1 MPRVFCEAINSHV
14 WRASLLGIS
23 QIKLR
28 SRHSSEQEEHQD
40 KQNRLRQKPQNF
52 PNHKTH
58 DLILRAGSP
67 RMNRV
72 NKQESN
78 AEDFTPKP
86 ERRKRSAAHGR
97 VKFCNCLQFQS
108 LISSRAARISHKTNP
123 GPWPRQK
130 IPILALPLRN
140 PLPNPPTIVGKM
152 STHLVILD

>member
-1 MPRVFCEAINSHV
+1 MRTKDLSAPCDASRFLRGIAR
-14 WRASLLGIS
+14 RASLLGIS
-23 QIKLR
+23 QQIKLR

-72 NKQESN
+72 NKRESN
-78 AEDFTPKP
+78 AEDFTPKTT
-86 ERRKRSAAHGR
+86 R

-108 LISSRAARISHKTNP
+108 LISSRPARISHKTNP